1 MECHPQVQSSEL
13 SAPDNSS
20 SLTALIQES
29 CWEPLSL
36 VGGTRGRINCSFV
49 CMSLFGQGLSV
60 GCSPALTDSL
70 VCSVT
75 QLLQASLWEEEVPQ
89 VRILSF

>member
-1 MECHPQVQSSEL
+1 MECHPQVQSFEL

-36 VGGTRGRINCSFV
+36 VGGGGES
-49 CMSLFGQGLSV
+49 
-60 GCSPALTDSL
+60 
-70 VCSVT
+70 
-75 QLLQASLWEEEVPQ
+75 WEN
-89 VRILSF
+89 